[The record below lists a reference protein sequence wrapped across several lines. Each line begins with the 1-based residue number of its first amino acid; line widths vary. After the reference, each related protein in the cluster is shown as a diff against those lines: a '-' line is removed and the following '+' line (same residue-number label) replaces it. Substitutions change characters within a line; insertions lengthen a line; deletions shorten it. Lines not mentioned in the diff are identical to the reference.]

1 MYDPS
6 TVKFVTYRTVALK
19 STVKKMNKH
28 ITNTTK
34 QTQNLKTLENVKSER
49 EYSRI
54 QTSLAE
60 TYRIL
65 MSEINKLTKNDR
77 KLTY

>member
-1 MYDPS
+1 
-6 TVKFVTYRTVALK
+6 
-19 STVKKMNKH
+19 MNKH